1 MSVNS
6 RYRKERPYAA
16 HVIETQKM
24 LYDVAVQ
31 HPDGFDP
38 RDSIPAT
45 QFAIAFAILDL
56 SDAIREH
63 TKEARR

>member
-1 MSVNS
+1 MNVNS

-16 HVIETQKM
+16 NVIDTQKM
-24 LYDVAVQ
+24 LYDMAVK
-31 HPDGFDP
+31 HPGDFDP
-38 RDSIPAT
+38 RNSIPAT

-63 TKEARR
+63 AKETR

>member
-1 MSVNS
+1 MSINS

-16 HVIETQKM
+16 HVIEMQDAM
-24 LYDVAVQ
+24 VRFSVENPNA
-31 HPDGFDP
+31 DP
-38 RDSIPAT
+38 NDALPGT

-63 TKEARR
+63 AKEARR

>member
-16 HVIETQKM
+16 YVIDTQKM
-24 LYDVAVQ
+24 VYDMAVQ
-31 HPDGFDP
+31 HPDEFDP
-38 RDSIPAT
+38 HDSIPAT

-63 TKEARR
+63 TKETR

>member
-1 MSVNS
+1 MTINS
-6 RYRKERPYAA
+6 RYRKERPCAA
-16 HVIETQKM
+16 HVIDIETSIR
-24 LYDVAVQ
+24 DVAAQ
-31 HPDGFDP
+31 HPGEFDP

-63 TKEARR
+63 GKAQR

>member
-1 MSVNS
+1 MMSVNS

-16 HVIETQKM
+16 IVIDTQKM
-24 LYDVAVQ
+24 LYDMAVQ
-31 HPDGFDP
+31 HPGDFDP

-63 TKEARR
+63 TKETR

>member
-1 MSVNS
+1 MSINS

-16 HVIETQKM
+16 YVIDTQKM
-24 LYDVAVQ
+24 VYDMAVQ
-31 HPDGFDP
+31 HPDEFDP
-38 RDSIPAT
+38 RNSIPAT

-63 TKEARR
+63 TKETR

>member
-1 MSVNS
+1 MSINS

-16 HVIETQKM
+16 HVIDIEKSIRD
-24 LYDVAVQ
+24 LAAE
-31 HPDGFDP
+31 HPYEFNP
-38 RDSIPAT
+38 RDSIPTT

-63 TKEARR
+63 GKAQR

>member
-1 MSVNS
+1 MSINS

-16 HVIETQKM
+16 HVIDIQKSVR
-24 LYDVAVQ
+24 DAAGQ
-31 HPDGFDP
+31 HPDEFDP
-38 RDSIPAT
+38 CDALPAT

-63 TKEARR
+63 GKEQR

>member
-1 MSVNS
+1 MSANS

-16 HVIETQKM
+16 HVIDTQKG
-24 LYDVAVQ
+24 LYDMAVQ
-31 HPDGFDP
+31 HPDEFNP
-38 RDSIPAT
+38 RDSIPAA

-63 TKEARR
+63 GKAQ

>member
-1 MSVNS
+1 MSINS

-16 HVIETQKM
+16 TVIDIQKN
-24 LYDVAVQ
+24 LYDVAEK
-31 HPDGFDP
+31 HHDEFDP
-38 RDSIPAT
+38 QDSIPAT

>member
-16 HVIETQKM
+16 NVIDTQKM
-24 LYDVAVQ
+24 LYDMAAK
-31 HPDGFDP
+31 HPDDFDP

-63 TKEARR
+63 TKETR

>member
-1 MSVNS
+1 MSINS

-16 HVIETQKM
+16 SVIDTQKHIHE
-24 LYDVAVQ
+24 VAKQ
-31 HPDGFDP
+31 YPDNFDP
-38 RDSIPAT
+38 QDSIPSA

-63 TKEARR
+63 TKEEAE

>member
-1 MSVNS
+1 MSINS

-16 HVIETQKM
+16 TVIDTQKA
-24 LYDVAVQ
+24 LYDLAVQ
-31 HPDGFDP
+31 HPDEFDP
-38 RDSIPAT
+38 QNTIPAT

-63 TKEARR
+63 TKETR

>member
-1 MSVNS
+1 MNINS

-16 HVIETQKM
+16 HVIDIQKSIS
-24 LYDVAVQ
+24 DVAEQ
-31 HPDGFDP
+31 HPDEFDAQ
-38 RDSIPAT
+38 DSIPTT

-63 TKEARR
+63 GKEQR

>member
-1 MSVNS
+1 MSINS

-16 HVIETQKM
+16 HVIDTQKH
-24 LYDVAVQ
+24 LRELAAQY
-31 HPDGFDP
+31 PDDFDP

-63 TKEARR
+63 TKDARR

>member
-1 MSVNS
+1 MSINS

-16 HVIETQKM
+16 HVIDTQRN
-24 LYDVAVQ
+24 LYDLAGQ
-31 HPDGFDP
+31 RPDEFDP

>member
-1 MSVNS
+1 MSINS

-16 HVIETQKM
+16 HVIDIQKSIR
-24 LYDVAVQ
+24 DVAEQ

-38 RDSIPAT
+38 RDTIPAT
-45 QFAIAFAILDL
+45 QLAIAFAILDL

-63 TKEARR
+63 GKAQR

>member
-1 MSVNS
+1 MSINS

-16 HVIETQKM
+16 LVIDTQKN
-24 LYDVAVQ
+24 LYDFAGR
-31 HPDGFDP
+31 HPDEFDP
-38 RDSIPAT
+38 RDSSPAA

>member
-1 MSVNS
+1 MSINS

-16 HVIETQKM
+16 SVIDTQKNI
-24 LYDVAVQ
+24 YDMAVQ
-31 HPDGFDP
+31 HPDEFDP

-45 QFAIAFAILDL
+45 QFAIAYAILDL

-63 TKEARR
+63 TKETR

>member
-16 HVIETQKM
+16 AVLNSQRQVYET
-24 LYDVAVQ
+24 AVQ
-31 HPDGFDP
+31 HPDDYDP
-38 RDSIPAT
+38 QHAIPSA
-45 QFAIAFAILDL
+45 QFAIAYAILDL

-63 TKEARR
+63 TKETA

>member
-1 MSVNS
+1 MSINS

-16 HVIETQKM
+16 HVIDIEKSIR
-24 LYDVAVQ
+24 DVAAER
-31 HPDGFDP
+31 PDEFDP

-63 TKEARR
+63 GKAQR

>member
-1 MSVNS
+1 MSINS

-16 HVIETQKM
+16 HVIDIDKSIR
-24 LYDVAVQ
+24 DVAAE
-31 HPDGFDP
+31 HPDEFDP

-56 SDAIREH
+56 SDSICEH
-63 TKEARR
+63 GKAQR

>member
-1 MSVNS
+1 MSANR

-16 HVIETQKM
+16 IVIDTQKT
-24 LYDVAVQ
+24 LYDLAVR
-31 HPDGFDP
+31 HPDEFDP
-38 RDSIPAT
+38 QDAIPAT

>member
-1 MSVNS
+1 MMSVNS

-16 HVIETQKM
+16 TVIDTQKM
-24 LYDVAVQ
+24 LYDMAVQ
-31 HPDGFDP
+31 HPGDFDP

-63 TKEARR
+63 GKEQR